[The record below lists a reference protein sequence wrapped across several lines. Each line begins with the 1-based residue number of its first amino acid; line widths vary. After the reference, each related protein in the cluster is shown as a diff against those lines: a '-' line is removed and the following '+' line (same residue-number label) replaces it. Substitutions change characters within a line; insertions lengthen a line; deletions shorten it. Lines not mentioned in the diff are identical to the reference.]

1 MKKLLATL
9 LALVILTLSLA
20 ALADGNWYV
29 SEGANL
35 VRRIHELSLD
45 ENYCSIYAIRNEE
58 VQAWLDK
65 LRAADFDAPVSAK
78 ALYVGEKEELIA
90 TLERISPL
98 IEDDS
103 FDTLLLLSDTAK
115 DELVKKLP
123 SALLNLVNSRL
134 CGTEWLMLGSVISTG
149 RGYVEPKDFRPC
161 VLMLE
166 YPDQCEAFVTFQRTG
181 EGVVGAS
188 AMIVPT
194 GAAAYVDEFLGQL
207 TTYGIELESEALPME

>member
-1 MKKLLATL
+1 MKKYLAAL
-9 LALVILTLSLA
+9 LALAVLTLYLA
-20 ALADGNWYV
+20 ALAEGNWYV
-29 SEGANL
+29 TEGADL
-35 VRRIHELSLD
+35 VRRIHELSTD

-58 VQAWLDK
+58 VQVWLDK
-65 LRAADFDAPVSAK
+65 IRAADFDAPVSAR
-78 ALYVGEKEELIA
+78 ALYVGEKDELIA
-90 TLERISPL
+90 TLERIAPL
-98 IEDDS
+98 IEDGS

-123 SALLNLVNSRL
+123 SALLNLVSSKL
-134 CGTEWLMLGSVISTG
+134 GGAEWLMLGSVISTG
-149 RGYVEPKDFRPC
+149 RGYVEPEDFRPC

-166 YPDQCEAFVTFQRTG
+166 YPNQCEAFVTFQRTG

-207 TTYGIELESEALPME
+207 TTYGIHMETEELAVE